1 MEFMTLKNIEGKEIS
16 VCFRKF
22 QPSDATEIVKLIRDE
37 YGEKYHKRRL
47 YDPDYIIQ
55 QNESGDL
62 KFHVAELDG
71 GEVIGCLALKR
82 EGTAYSIATGIILKH
97 YRRYGMF
104 FPFAKYIAAQIRKLE
119 NVSAIYCRMIL
130 YHNVTQKLMA
140 RLGLKACA
148 FVPSLILADKFQH
161 SYDRD
166 DNLKLTLGI
175 MIRKASKHNAG
186 KIYLPV
192 EQIKIAQDI
201 YNSLKVKYEID
212 SAENIL
218 ADKSKISVDND
229 AVQQNCTIAI
239 DFAGADLINQIR
251 AVHDKFSGTYQTF
264 NIFLNISDKSAVTA
278 YNELIKLGYFFTGLN
293 PICSDKEIM
302 ILHNPRNVPIKFD
315 ELKLINEF
323 EFLREYV
330 KKMYESRCLIEKNQ

>member
-16 VCFRKF
+16 VRFRQF

-37 YGEKYHKRRL
+37 YGEKYHKRNL
-47 YDPDYIIQ
+47 YDTDYIIR
-55 QNESGDL
+55 QNDSGAL
-62 KFHVAELDG
+62 MFHVAEMVG

-82 EGTAYSIATGIILKH
+82 EGTAYSIATGIILKK

-104 FPFAKYIAAQIRKLE
+104 FPFAKYIAAQIRQLDK
-119 NVSAIYCRMIL
+119 VSAIYCRMIL
-130 YHNVTQKLMA
+130 YHDITQKLMA

-175 MIRKASKHNAG
+175 MIRKVSKHDAG

-201 YNSLKVKYEID
+201 YNSLKVKYELD
-212 SAENIL
+212 STENIL
-218 ADKSKISVDND
+218 AGESKISVDND
-229 AVQQNCTIAI
+229 AVQQNCTIEI
-239 DFAGADLINQIR
+239 DFAGANLVNQIR
-251 AVHDKFSGTYQTF
+251 AVHEKFSGDYQTF
-264 NIFLNISDKSAVTA
+264 NIFLNVSDKSAVAA
-278 YNELIKLGYFFTGLN
+278 YNELVKLGYFFVGFK
-293 PICSDKEIM
+293 PICSDREIM
-302 ILHNPRNVPIKFD
+302 ILHNPRNVAIDFD
-315 ELKLINEF
+315 KLKLIEEF

-330 KKMYESRCLIEKNQ
+330 KKMYGSRCLIENQ